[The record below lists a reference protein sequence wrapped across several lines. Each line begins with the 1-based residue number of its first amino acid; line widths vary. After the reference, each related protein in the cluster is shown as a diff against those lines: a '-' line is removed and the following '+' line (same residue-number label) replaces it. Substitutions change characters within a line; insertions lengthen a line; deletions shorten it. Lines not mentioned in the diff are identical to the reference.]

1 MNYLLFEDR
10 VNSIFKRKIMGNEI
24 RRYLDDENFIDWIQE
39 KARNELRVLKSST
52 ILSVPWNYKCL
63 SIALVM
69 IAINSYNANYWVHVE
84 EFLRNSDED
93 FTQRTESLI
102 RELLS
107 ELNPINAMDLRPMDS
122 ALLHAIVPGETK
134 HDFFSFVF
142 DVYSKSFYYRLPDE
156 STAKT
161 ILQLTLDSIRNDLSS
176 INEIELSK
184 KDYVLNVSLKIAID
198 SQEMDEYLIEL
209 MYAAISLIDAN
220 FWKIKSENSDDYHL
234 KLSVDKWMNLNRLN
248 WLFINADVK
257 EEIRKKWSG
266 SYKLK
271 DKQVVLELPVI
282 HNIDIV
288 DPSKV
293 IVRLIQGVRT
303 QIISDMYVDD
313 FSQNINTL
321 LVPKGDVTID
331 ILNTNV
337 DFYIEYDGE
346 ILSSH
351 ESFGRKYI
359 IFDTKTGMEIQN
371 YLPFIGEVCIFYSER
386 VNNYVFEQIGNYYL
400 SYVPATH
407 RRVKFGIFELNLME
421 FKFLQVIC
429 NQVKNVYAKQE
440 SKLIPITTG
449 NVIIELKIPFN
460 TDEFKL
466 FINSKEFIVSSNNSK
481 MSLDSE
487 QQIVNYIVNY
497 EGKESEYYNV
507 NLNIDGYNLN
517 EIFIIDNPGYEVS
530 ENSIIYKTDHFFIN
544 HKHEIEES
552 LYLKRNPKDQF
563 TVTVSGND
571 LEYTFT
577 SQDATFISV
586 GKRNREFLNY
596 GIWKQ
601 DILHNDFIAIHHKN
615 AGKIQYT
622 DGFGRSYI
630 INGIYEERTGTNV
643 FPIAEHRNSLMG
655 ISKVYFIDAQL
666 FRNPISVFSEQMLM
680 NTDAGNIYRVKNCSH
695 NSIEVLLNIHG
706 YHDILIRLY
715 SEDQLVETKEF
726 KITEKLLISNLINN
740 SHYTIK
746 VATLVRTDSFL
757 EEDVEIELLTFN
769 YYHFSTENLVGSELN
784 LMEIQMMER
793 MNGINTI
800 QNSKV
805 NDFKVIFSEKKSDYE
820 YAVKITH
827 KTSNEIFEM
836 MVSASKSVHVDYKDK
851 NKYIRLRSSEDNIV
865 FYPKYNTFLRKENFE
880 GNIVSLKVGV
890 SKG

>member
-10 VNSIFKRKIMGNEI
+10 VNLIFKRKIMGNEI
-24 RRYLDDENFIDWIQE
+24 RRYLDDDDFIDWIQE
-39 KARNELRVLKSST
+39 KARNELRALKSAT
-52 ILSVPWNYKCL
+52 ILSAPWNYKCL

-84 EFLRNSDED
+84 EFLHNGDED

-161 ILQLTLDSIRNDLSS
+161 ILQLTLDFIRNDLSS

-209 MYAAISLIDAN
+209 MYGVISLIDAN
-220 FWKIKSENSDDYHL
+220 FWKVKSEHRDDYKL
-234 KLSVDKWMNLNRLN
+234 KMSVDKWMSLNRLN
-248 WLFINADVK
+248 WLFINEDFK
-257 EEIRKKWSG
+257 EEIRKKWFG

-271 DKQVVLELPVI
+271 DKHVVLELPVI

-288 DPSKV
+288 DPSK
-293 IVRLIQGVRT
+293 ITVRLVQGERT
-303 QIISDMYVDD
+303 RIISDVYVDD
-313 FSQNINTL
+313 NSQNFNTL
-321 LVPKGDVTID
+321 LVPNGNIAIDV
-331 ILNTNV
+331 LNTNV
-337 DFYIEYDGE
+337 DFYVEHDGE
-346 ILSSH
+346 ILTSH
-351 ESFGRKYI
+351 ESFSRKYI
-359 IFDTKTGMEIQN
+359 LFDKKTGEEIQN
-371 YLPFIGEVCIFYSER
+371 YLPFVGEVCIYYSEP
-386 VNNYVFEQIGNYYL
+386 VNNYIYEQLGNCYL
-400 SYVPATH
+400 SYVPAAH
-407 RRVKFGIFELNLME
+407 RRVKFGIFEMNLME

-440 SKLIPITTG
+440 SKVIPITTG

-466 FINSKEFIVSSNNSK
+466 FINSKEFIVSSSNSK

-497 EGKESEYYNV
+497 EENESGYYNV

-517 EIFIIDNPGYEVS
+517 ENFIIDNPGYEVT
-530 ENSIIYKTDHFFIN
+530 ENTIIYKTDHFFNN

-552 LYLKRNPKDQF
+552 VYLRRNPKDQF
-563 TVTVSGND
+563 TVTVSGNE

-596 GIWKQ
+596 GVWKQ
-601 DILHNDFIAIHHKN
+601 DILHNDSIVIHHKN

-622 DGFGRSYI
+622 DGFGRPNI

-643 FPIAEHRNSLMG
+643 FPITEHRNSLMG
-655 ISKVYFIDAQL
+655 ISKMYFIDAHL
-666 FRNPISVFSEQMLM
+666 FRYPIAVFSEQTLM
-680 NTDAGNIYRVKNCSH
+680 NTDAGEFYRIKSGSH
-695 NSIEVLLNIHG
+695 NSIELLLNTHG
-706 YHDILIRLY
+706 YHDILIKVY
-715 SEDQLVETKEF
+715 SEERFVETKEF
-726 KITEKLLISNLINN
+726 KTTEKLLLSNLRNN

-746 VATLVRTDSFL
+746 IATLIRTENFL
-757 EEDVEIELLTFN
+757 EEDVEIEMLTFN
-769 YYHFSTENLVGSELN
+769 YYHFSTKNMVGSELD
-784 LMEIQMMER
+784 LMEIQMIER
-793 MNGINTI
+793 INSINTI

-820 YAVKITH
+820 YAIKVIH
-827 KTSNEIFEM
+827 ETSDEIFEM
-836 MVSASKSVHVDYKDK
+836 MVSASKSVHADYKDK
-851 NKYIRLRSSEDNIV
+851 SKYIRLKSSEGNIV

-880 GNIVSLKVGV
+880 GNIVSLKVEV
-890 SKG
+890 AKK